1 MIPHRYTN
9 NVQTIASLP
18 FSELLDVICH
28 FSLPDK
34 AEKSYLKGVD
44 LSEEEFYI
52 QPQTRRRFNRNDA
65 MGAKEILA
73 AALNDTFS
81 LTDAEAFFAMNE
93 VEDPDTDELGL
104 PLWTVLAKRPMADIR
119 ATDGIDDDLT
129 RHLFKEYMSMRNQ
142 EMASDQV
149 VHTLPVSAVMY
160 KRPMNKYM
168 SHSRRIVMD
177 HMRKSLNLLQDGF
190 RLETR
195 KCVRL
200 APAPPP
206 MLTKEEISASCHV
219 RAAQHE
225 MRKKLAEQRR
235 DENDAFRL
243 EALRKKKEIHDLK
256 MKIFS
261 Q

>member
-1 MIPHRYTN
+1 MPYRYTD

-34 AEKSYLKGVD
+34 AAKSYLVGVD
-44 LSEEEFYI
+44 LSEEEFYV
-52 QPQTRRRFNRNDA
+52 QPQTRRRFNRKDVIK
-65 MGAKEILA
+65 AKELLDA
-73 AALNDTFS
+73 ELGNAFS
-81 LTDAEAFFAMNE
+81 LTDPGAFFEMNE

-119 ATDGIDDDLT
+119 ATDGLDADLT
-129 RHLFKEYMSMRNQ
+129 LHLCKEDLSMRNQ
-142 EMASDQV
+142 QMAGDQV
-149 VHTLPVSAVMY
+149 IHYLPVSAVMY

-177 HMRKSLNLLQDGF
+177 HMRKSLNRLQDGF

-195 KCVRL
+195 KNVCL
-200 APAPPP
+200 APSPPQ
-206 MLTKEEISASCHV
+206 MLKKEEISAGCHF

-225 MRKKLAEQRR
+225 MRNKLAEERR
-235 DENDAFRL
+235 CENEAFRL

-256 MKIFS
+256 LKVFS